1 MPKQRNSSFELI
13 RILCIFFVVFW
24 HSIGPYTNDLST
36 GNLVGSSFVNTLT
49 NNTNLLFMMVS
60 GYFGIRFNLEKLIK
74 LDIAIIFYDLLH
86 LFLFGEFGI
95 KSLIIACMPITFK
108 SHWFISYYFV
118 ITILS
123 GFLNKIP
130 EQLDRKSFRN
140 LILLLLFLF
149 YVIPTVFFYEI
160 IEDAGKGVVCMTIM
174 YLIGRYIR
182 LHLNDLSFSQKKLA
196 AVFFSVSILATVLNI
211 ILSLKKGV
219 FTGMYCRDNSILI
232 AVTAISFFLFFRE
245 MNFSSRIINHLSGDV
260 VILYCIEGY
269 ARKFFWRYFDLA
281 PYTKSPYFIGIV
293 FVFAVVVF
301 LFCIL
306 LNELRRLLFDRI
318 DGALAALI
326 MKPVNACTPALI
338 NGYRRAHDGMV
349 QFLRKK

>member
-123 GFLNKIP
+123 SFLNKIP
-130 EQLDRKSFRN
+130 EQLDRRSFRN

-160 IEDAGKGVVCMTIM
+160 IEDARKRCRM
-174 YLIGRYIR
+174 YDDYVSDRPLYPPVLKRS
-182 LHLNDLSFSQKKLA
+182 L
-196 AVFFSVSILATVLNI
+196 FFTKETCRRVLFGI
-211 ILSLKKGV
+211 DSCHRAKYHPFLKK
-219 FTGMYCRDNSILI
+219 RSIYRY
-232 AVTAISFFLFFRE
+232 V
-245 MNFSSRIINHLSGDV
+245 LS
-260 VILYCIEGY
+260 
-269 ARKFFWRYFDLA
+269 
-281 PYTKSPYFIGIV
+281 
-293 FVFAVVVF
+293 
-301 LFCIL
+301 
-306 LNELRRLLFDRI
+306 
-318 DGALAALI
+318 
-326 MKPVNACTPALI
+326 
-338 NGYRRAHDGMV
+338 
-349 QFLRKK
+349 